1 MKTLGQ
7 VWSSGMSP
15 AKPGCSAL
23 YYFSGYT
30 YDEQD
35 FIQEGYFNLPFWDQT
50 TSFFLFPL
58 QLLGP
63 RLL

>member
-1 MKTLGQ
+1 
-7 VWSSGMSP
+7 MSP

-50 TSFFLFPL
+50 ASFFLFPL

-63 RLL
+63 RLLQE